1 LPKEFKNIPMKE
13 LIAGFPGQIE
23 TSLGIADA
31 SPLKNT
37 LKTPSLIVVSGLG
50 GSGIG
55 GTMVADWA
63 RPHSTIPVLVNKDY
77 SLPACVNENTLFI
90 ACSYS
95 GNTEE
100 TLEAV
105 EKARSAG
112 ASILCITSGGTLEE
126 FAKTH
131 GYDLRKIP
139 GGFPPRACLGYSL
152 TQLLDVFVWLGCL
165 PESYRSKMAEMVS
178 VLRESAPDFMREGQ
192 ALANHLHGK
201 MAVIYAE
208 SSIEGMAVRF
218 RQQINENAK
227 DLCWHHVVPEMN
239 HNELVGWA
247 GGSAKLAPV
256 LLRSASD
263 YPRNQT
269 RMDIMKDIF
278 AKHTPHTIEIQAKGE
293 HPVEQGLHL
302 IHLTDWA
309 SYFLSEMRQVDVM
322 EVKVIDYLKGTLA
335 KS

>member
-1 LPKEFKNIPMKE
+1 MMNE

-37 LKTPSLIVVSGLG
+37 LKNPSLIVISGLG

-55 GTMVADWA
+55 GTMVADWS
-63 RPHSTIPVLVNKDY
+63 RPHAHIPVLVNKDY
-77 SLPACVNENTLFI
+77 SLPACVNEKTLFI

-105 EKARSAG
+105 EKARQAG
-112 ASILCITSGGTLEE
+112 ASILCITSGGELEK
-126 FAKTH
+126 FAIQH
-131 GYDLRKIP
+131 GYDFRKIP

-152 TQLLDVFVWLGCL
+152 TQLVDVFVWLGCL
-165 PESYRSKMAEMVS
+165 PTDYRQKMGEMIQN
-178 VLRESAPDFMREGQ
+178 LRNNADYYMQEGKK
-192 ALANHLHGK
+192 LANHLNGK

-208 SSIEGMAVRF
+208 ASIEGMAVRF

-227 DLCWHHVVPEMN
+227 DLCWHHAVPEMN

-247 GGSAKLAPV
+247 GGNNHLAPV
-256 LLRSASD
+256 LMRTSND

-278 AKHTPHTIEIQAKGE
+278 KKYTPNTFELIAKGN

-309 SYFLSEMRQVDVM
+309 SFFLSEMRQVDVM

-335 KS
+335 KG